1 MKIELRDYQVD
12 IYNKIRKAFSEG
24 ANGVAAV
31 LPCRSG
37 KSFIMAKITESA
49 NSRGNHVLILAHRNS
64 LLSQHKDL
72 FDDIG
77 IDDGMTRIESV
88 FTEVNHLG
96 ENGPVDLIIIDEAH
110 ISGASSYRKVCEY
123 YNCKRV
129 LFTATPARLDGKPLD
144 LADVLVQG
152 INAKDLI
159 ERGAISGYDYYAPD
173 LQLDLSQVKK
183 SCGDYNNSQLGE
195 KMSSKKI
202 YGDILKYYNML
213 GKNQQAIAYC
223 VNVKHSQEVCQMFN
237 ENGILARHMDSHTPE
252 KERLEILQ
260 DFKENKFTVLC
271 NCNLISEGITLPTA
285 SVGLL
290 LRPTLSLTLYIQQAM
305 RCLTPAEDKRAVI
318 IDYVNNV
325 QRHGMPTQDR
335 DWSLTKKVK
344 EYDNENEDG
353 TLKIRVCQECFS
365 TFETAPVCPYCGAVY
380 ETTDVEIQNFRQI
393 ELKKIEEAKAA
404 KMQRYRSSIQD
415 KVSEYESPRECKS
428 WFELVQYCQ
437 VRGYKPGYA
446 FVLNKQLKLN
456 YKPYGGK

>member
-1 MKIELRDYQVD
+1 
-12 IYNKIRKAFSEG
+12 
-24 ANGVAAV
+24 
-31 LPCRSG
+31 
-37 KSFIMAKITESA
+37 MAKITESA

-72 FDDIG
+72 FDDVG
-77 IDDGMTRIESV
+77 IDNGMTRIESV

-110 ISGASSYRKVCEY
+110 ISGASSYKKVCDY
-123 YNCKRV
+123 YDCKRV

-159 ERGAISGYDYYAPD
+159 KRGAISAYDYYAPD

-237 ENGILARHMDSHTPE
+237 DSGILARHMDSHTPE
-252 KERLEILQ
+252 KERLEILK

-305 RCLTPAEDKRAVI
+305 RCLTPVEGKRAII

-335 DWSLTKKVK
+335 DWSLSKKVK

-365 TFETAPVCPYCGAVY
+365 TFETANICPYCGAVY

-393 ELKKIEEAKAA
+393 ELKKIEE
-404 KMQRYRSSIQD
+404 D
-415 KVSEYESPRECKS
+415 KEKRRQEIMRRTAERVKDYTKPEQCKT
-428 WFELVQYCQ
+428 FYELVEYGKIRGFKSGWAYIQAKRLHL
-437 VRGYKPGYA
+437 VR
-446 FVLNKQLKLN
+446 
-456 YKPYGGK
+456 